1 MSNAREPLAPM
12 WPTDLDLTSPRR
24 MLEHDTANAICAN
37 AHSYNSSVGKSHRE
51 YYDKLRVALANY
63 HDATL
68 QRVSC
73 ALSTAPHNFELL
85 NLICYNDLTEETVND
100 WYMMVEHNIMRNAV
114 LLYAAGLTVYKNLVP
129 QRDGHYP
136 AERLTQVA
144 AIVRATEFL
153 WGKGKAV
160 AVDDPRRTLDIM
172 VQINE
177 EALRDQ
183 IDTSS
188 DPTALA
194 DIIIS
199 RCLTT
204 GKEVAEFLTATDQL
218 QTPLK
223 DGAL

>member
-1 MSNAREPLAPM
+1 MSNAREPLTPM
-12 WPTDLDLTSPRR
+12 WATDLDQGSSRR
-24 MLEHDTANAICAN
+24 MLEHDTANALCAN
-37 AHSYNSSVGKSHRE
+37 AHSYNSSVGKNHRE

-68 QRVSC
+68 HRISC
-73 ALSTAPHNFELL
+73 ALSTAPHNFELI

-114 LLYAAGLTVYKNLVP
+114 LLYAAGLTVYKNLAP
-129 QRDGHYP
+129 QHDGHYP
-136 AERLTQVA
+136 AERLAQVA
-144 AIVRATEFL
+144 AIVRVTEYL

-188 DPTALA
+188 DPAALA
-194 DIIIS
+194 DIIIN
-199 RCLTT
+199 RDLTT
-204 GKEVAEFLTATDQL
+204 SKHVADFLASTDKL
-218 QTPLK
+218 QTSLK
-223 DGAL
+223 EGAL